1 MPFKTSRKVEIGARS
16 QINME
21 IEMDKSMARVGLN
34 TATLLGQLSLNTSD
48 LTDESFY
55 RPTGK
60 RGPVFELPMSA
71 TLVANECQI
80 EQIDDF
86 IFSMSMCS
94 LKPQR
99 KAFSG
104 RIYNQKL
111 SGRNW

>member
-1 MPFKTSRKVEIGARS
+1 
-16 QINME
+16 
-21 IEMDKSMARVGLN
+21 MDKSKARVGLN
-34 TATLLGQLSLNTSD
+34 TATLLGQLSLNTTD
-48 LTDESFY
+48 LIDESFQ

-60 RGPVFELPMSA
+60 HGPVFELPISA

-104 RIYNQKL
+104 IIYN
-111 SGRNW
+111 SNNGPH